1 MPILLLIRKNFTEAL
16 KNKIDDLGF
25 EGLFAST
32 LLGGKDKMKEAISS
46 LPDEQKIYIDT
57 NYVMS
62 ATSRMKVPE
71 TGDIIFQITL
81 ASSLND
87 KQNVINIKGEE
98 YEDFIRAWAGK
109 REYLGPGTYKV
120 GFGQDCKEPWAKL
133 SGPKMWAEVSEDG
146 LTVTVKEEK
155 PV

>member
-1 MPILLLIRKNFTEAL
+1 MPILLLTRKNFTETL

-32 LLGGKDKMKEAISS
+32 LLGGKDRMKEAIAS
-46 LPDEQKIYIDT
+46 LPDEQKIYVDT
-57 NYVMS
+57 KYVMS
-62 ATSRMKVPE
+62 ATSLMRVPE
-71 TGDIIFQITL
+71 TNEVIFQITL
-81 ASSLND
+81 ASPLND

-98 YEDFIRAWAGK
+98 YEDFIRAWRGEK
-109 REYLGPGTYKV
+109 EYIGPGVYKV

-133 SGPKMWAEVSEDG
+133 SDPKMWAEVSEDG